1 MHGRQLPQYWKE
13 TSKRMNTMTNQN
25 PNDKVQDIGED
36 VLRQLREQD
45 LVRAE
50 KAEHLFKLMS
60 LRKPSGFAPDQK
72 LEARLRK
79 LPGSPPEEVEGE
91 VASLGVEVLN
101 AVVTHDEKI
110 SPPAPE
116 PRVNPKPLFDYLAHV
131 NPFFQR
137 WLEFRSQIPAADPES
152 WDEFAVQGIAN
163 EDHEYAR
170 VMRELGQMLVDLIHR
185 KKQITQHLATCF
197 LNSHLLH
204 EPERYLNTASW
215 VYMAEE
221 DAEK

>member
-1 MHGRQLPQYWKE
+1 
-13 TSKRMNTMTNQN
+13 MTDHN
-25 PNDKVQDIGED
+25 PNDNVPDIGED

-45 LVRAE
+45 LMRAK
-50 KAEHLFKLMS
+50 KAEHLFKLLS
-60 LRKPSGFAPDQK
+60 LRKSSGFALDQR
-72 LEARLRK
+72 LEAMLRK
-79 LPGSPPEEVEGE
+79 LPSYPAEEFENE
-91 VASLGVEVLN
+91 VASLGLEVLN

-116 PRVNPKPLFDYLAHV
+116 PMVTPKPLFDYLANA

-152 WDEFAVQGIAN
+152 WDEFAVQGIVK
-163 EDHEYAR
+163 EDHEYAW

-185 KKQITQHLATCF
+185 KKQISQHLATCF
-197 LNSHLLH
+197 QNSHLLD